1 MTVEHFDVIIVGAGL
16 SGIGAARHLQDHCPG
31 KTYVILEGRA
41 VMGGTWDLFR
51 YPGIRS
57 DSDMYTLGYHFK
69 PWIDEKAIVEGPAI
83 LSYIKETAKENNIV
97 PHIRYQHLVRA
108 AEWCSADSRWTL
120 TVAERGTE
128 TGQRFS
134 CNFLLMCSGYFSY
147 RQGFCPLF
155 PGRNRFKAKVLHPQ
169 EWPAELDYR
178 GKKIVV
184 IGSGATAVTLVPA
197 LAASAGHVT
206 MLQRSPSY
214 MFSMP
219 RRDRIANLLRK
230 LLPASW
236 AYRITRWKNV
246 QLQQSLYRR
255 TRTDPEGIKKFLL
268 DRVRKKMGPDYDV
281 DRHLTPSYNPWDQRL
296 CLVPEND
303 FFIAVKE
310 GRAEL
315 VTDHIDCFT
324 ETGILLRSGREL
336 AADIIVTATGLNLVQ
351 MGEMDLRV
359 DGHTVDFSKT
369 WTYRGLMVS
378 GVPNLVSTFG
388 YINASWTLR
397 ADITAQWACRVI
409 NHLDTTGARQVM
421 PVISEDEAAAMT
433 QRPWI
438 DEFSSGYMQ
447 RVMHALPRQGDR
459 EPWLNT
465 QDYGRD
471 KKMFRNAT
479 LEDGALQFTKP
490 PAQPAASAAA
500 PPLSTTRSAA

>member
-1 MTVEHFDVIIVGAGL
+1 MEHFDVIIVGAGL

-31 KTYVILEGRA
+31 KTYAILEGRA

-51 YPGIRS
+51 YPGVRS
-57 DSDMYTLGYHFK
+57 DSDMHTLGYQFK
-69 PWIDEKAIVEGPAI
+69 PWIDEKAIAEGPAI
-83 LSYIKETAKENNIV
+83 LSYIKETAKENSIT
-97 PHIRYQHLVRA
+97 PHIRYQHLVEA
-108 AEWCSADSRWTL
+108 ANWCSADSRWTL
-120 TVAERGTE
+120 TVAGRGTE

-134 CNFLLMCSGYFSY
+134 CNFLLMCSGYYSY
-147 RQGFCPLF
+147 REGFCPPF
-155 PGRNRFKAKVLHPQ
+155 PGRDRFKGKILHPQ
-169 EWPAELDYR
+169 KWPPELDYR

-206 MLQRSPSY
+206 MLQRSPTY

-219 RRDRIANLLRK
+219 WGDRIANLLRK
-230 LLPASW
+230 LLPESW

-246 QLQQSLYRR
+246 QLQQYLYRR
-255 TRTDPEGIKKFLL
+255 TRTDPEGIKKLLL
-268 DRVRKKMGPDYDV
+268 DRVRKQMGPDYDV
-281 DRHLTPSYNPWDQRL
+281 DRHFAPSYNPWDQRM

-351 MGEMDLRV
+351 VGEMDLRV
-359 DGHTVDFSKT
+359 DGREVDFSKT

-397 ADITAQWACRVI
+397 ADITSQWACRVI
-409 NHLDTTGARQVM
+409 NHLDAAGARQVM

-438 DEFSSGYMQ
+438 DEFSSGYVQ
-447 RVMHALPRQGDR
+447 RVMHAFPRQGDR

-465 QDYGRD
+465 QDYSRD
-471 KKMFRNAT
+471 KKMFRRAA